1 MRQLDEK
8 VQLLHGK
15 LMAISKRGASNLSHS
30 DSNIE
35 RRMDEGGGQVQD
47 RLKHLVQRLVDLRG
61 WVLMR
66 WGGEPC
72 HALPHAHEEG
82 QDEGYDA
89 TRAGSHQDHEI
100 MWVGI
105 D

>member
-1 MRQLDEK
+1 
-8 VQLLHGK
+8 
-15 LMAISKRGASNLSHS
+15 
-30 DSNIE
+30 
-35 RRMDEGGGQVQD
+35 MDEGGGQVQD